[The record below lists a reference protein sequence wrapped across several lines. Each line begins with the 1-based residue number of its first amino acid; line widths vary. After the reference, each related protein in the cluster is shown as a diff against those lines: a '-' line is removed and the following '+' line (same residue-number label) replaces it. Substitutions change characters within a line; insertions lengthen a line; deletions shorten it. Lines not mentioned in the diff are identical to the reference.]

1 MRTGSYVGRI
11 DSGLLPLFAP
21 GDTEMPVLTLG
32 LPEYAC
38 EVRFRVLDAI
48 RGNFGYSF
56 DSLYDKG
63 FFDIDDDINN
73 TNYVILPTDTNLS
86 DQDGNAFTRDVIIR
100 SASGLPRN
108 LFIFPTAIPS
118 GLGSFTLEYQII
130 GGKNNGY

>member
-11 DSGLLPLFAP
+11 DSGTYNTASS
-21 GDTEMPVLTLG
+21 DQPVITLG

-38 EVRFRVLDAI
+38 EVRFRILFAN
-48 RGNFGYSF
+48 RGDYGYSF
-56 DSLYDKG
+56 DSQYDKG
-63 FFDIDDDINN
+63 FFNVSTDVTNVNYIAIPSN
-73 TNYVILPTDTNLS
+73 TSLS
-86 DQDGNAFTRDVIIR
+86 DQAGNAFTQEVVIR

-108 LFIFPTAIPS
+108 LFVFPIANPG